1 MALGA
6 TRARIRRTKI
16 KKDYFPKSI
25 SKKIKAYWANYHQS
39 KTNINQRCPTFA
51 AVACFPDQWD
61 IYEMDAN
68 DYSRDSRTI
77 YTLRSDSWQSQ
88 IVSISTGRPLS

>member
-1 MALGA
+1 
-6 TRARIRRTKI
+6 
-16 KKDYFPKSI
+16 
-25 SKKIKAYWANYHQS
+25 
-39 KTNINQRCPTFA
+39 
-51 AVACFPDQWD
+51 VACFPDQWD